1 MTTTTKMR
9 MTTVSGSMDVE
20 AVVAS
25 RCPACGQKTR
35 LHTES
40 VRRGAEILCSEC
52 SAILR
57 VESADPL
64 TLSKVDEEDLV

>member
-1 MTTTTKMR
+1 M
-9 MTTVSGSMDVE
+9 
-20 AVVAS
+20 AS

-40 VRRGAEILCSEC
+40 VRHGAEIVCSEC

-57 VESADPL
+57 VESANPL
-64 TLSKVDEEDLV
+64 TLSEVDEEELA

>member
-1 MTTTTKMR
+1 MTKMR
-9 MTTVSGSMDVE
+9 MTIASGSVG
-20 AVVAS
+20 VGGLVAS

-40 VRRGAEILCSEC
+40 VRHGAEIVCSEC

-57 VESADPL
+57 VESANPL
-64 TLSKVDEEDLV
+64 TLSEVDEEELA